1 MSILIIEHSTDTSP
15 IFYLSI
21 HPSVRLFYQV
31 LAFDNSELEAA
42 SDRFEATQKLWGTI
56 KLWGEKKS
64 TWMESKFRG
73 LEVDLVAKE
82 IEEYAKI
89 R

>member
-1 MSILIIEHSTDTSP
+1 M
-15 IFYLSI
+15 
-21 HPSVRLFYQV
+21 
-31 LAFDNSELEAA
+31 

-64 TWMESKFRG
+64 MWMESKFRG